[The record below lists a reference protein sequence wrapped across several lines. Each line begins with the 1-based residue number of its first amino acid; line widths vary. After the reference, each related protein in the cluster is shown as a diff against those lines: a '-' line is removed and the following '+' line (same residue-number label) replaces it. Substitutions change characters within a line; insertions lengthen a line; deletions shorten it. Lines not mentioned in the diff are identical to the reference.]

1 MRVQGRLHLSHKWCD
16 RKGVST
22 FVSSC
27 LAGCIVASIVALSE
41 SYLQCHHE
49 NSMMKLNTSPRS
61 TRLSHTRACSRRRR
75 DPDGM
80 CTRHARR
87 ALAAGR
93 GPPAPR
99 CAFAAL
105 GAGVGCSADSRG
117 GATPPR
123 PRPGRQPDTQ
133 SLRHTGRADTRRSLA
148 KSRTNRT
155 CPVTTH
161 DPRRVRRLRT
171 TMQIMRP
178 WMHAAQITN
187 RTTSRPRTQSPA
199 SRVPP
204 RVAYAACSLGRGVHH
219 VHAAL
224 ARPLHL

>member
-1 MRVQGRLHLSHKWCD
+1 
-16 RKGVST
+16 
-22 FVSSC
+22 
-27 LAGCIVASIVALSE
+27 
-41 SYLQCHHE
+41 
-49 NSMMKLNTSPRS
+49 MKLNTSPRS
-61 TRLSHTRACSRRRR
+61 TRLSHTSIAHG
-75 DPDGM
+75 DTAHDGR
-80 CTRHARR
+80 TARSHR
-87 ALAAGR
+87 PGR

-99 CAFAAL
+99 CAAL
-105 GAGVGCSADSRG
+105 SRRSGPASDVRRTRGSRG
-117 GATPPR
+117 AARRR
-123 PRPGRQPDTQ
+123 PAPAGPTAPTHSISI

-224 ARPLHL
+224 ARPLYL

>member
-1 MRVQGRLHLSHKWCD
+1 
-16 RKGVST
+16 
-22 FVSSC
+22 
-27 LAGCIVASIVALSE
+27 
-41 SYLQCHHE
+41 
-49 NSMMKLNTSPRS
+49 MMILNTSPRS
-61 TRLSHTRACSRRRR
+61 TRLSHRRRS
-75 DPDGM
+75 
-80 CTRHARR
+80 HAYTHAHHATRR
-87 ALAAGR
+87 ARARFAQEPGAAG
-93 GPPAPR
+93 AALR

-105 GAGVGCSADSRG
+105 GAGVGCSSATRGSRG
-117 GATPPR
+117 RRRDAAPPR
-123 PRPGRQPDTQ
+123 PGPTRSF
-133 SLRHTGRADTRRSLA
+133 SLRDTGRADTRLSLA
-148 KSRTNRT
+148 KSRTNQT
-155 CPVTTH
+155 CPATTH
-161 DPRRVRRLRT
+161 DPRRVRRPRT

>member
-1 MRVQGRLHLSHKWCD
+1 MYRRLNRRPLRILS
-16 RKGVST
+16 T
-22 FVSSC
+22 
-27 LAGCIVASIVALSE
+27 
-41 SYLQCHHE
+41 
-49 NSMMKLNTSPRS
+49 MSPRELDDE
-61 TRLSHTRACSRRRR
+61 TKHIAATFDPAVAHVDRTRASCGPGATGAALRCARSRRSGPASDVRR
-75 DPDGM
+75 
-80 CTRHARR
+80 TRGSRGAARR
-87 ALAAGR
+87 R
-93 GPPAPR
+93 PAP
-99 CAFAAL
+99 A
-105 GAGVGCSADSRG
+105 
-117 GATPPR
+117 
-123 PRPGRQPDTQ
+123 PGRQPDTQ

-155 CPVTTH
+155 CPATTH

>member
-1 MRVQGRLHLSHKWCD
+1 M
-16 RKGVST
+16 
-22 FVSSC
+22 
-27 LAGCIVASIVALSE
+27 I
-41 SYLQCHHE
+41 
-49 NSMMKLNTSPRS
+49 LNTSPRS
-61 TRLSHTRACSRRRR
+61 TRLSHRRRS
-75 DPDGM
+75 
-80 CTRHARR
+80 HAYTHAHHATRR
-87 ALAAGR
+87 ARARFAQEPGAAG
-93 GPPAPR
+93 AALR

-105 GAGVGCSADSRG
+105 GAGVGCSADSRLSRG

-123 PRPGRQPDTQ
+123 PGAGPTA
-133 SLRHTGRADTRRSLA
+133 RHSISPPHGPDTRRSLA

-155 CPVTTH
+155 CPATTH

>member
-1 MRVQGRLHLSHKWCD
+1 M
-16 RKGVST
+16 
-22 FVSSC
+22 
-27 LAGCIVASIVALSE
+27 
-41 SYLQCHHE
+41 
-49 NSMMKLNTSPRS
+49 SPRELDDETKHIATFDPAVAHVDRT
-61 TRLSHTRACSRRRR
+61 TRPRTDTTA
-75 DPDGM
+75 
-80 CTRHARR
+80 AR

-99 CAFAAL
+99 CAAL
-105 GAGVGCSADSRG
+105 SRRSGPASDVRRTRGSRG
-117 GATPPR
+117 AARRRPAPAGPTLNLSATP
-123 PRPGRQPDTQ
+123 
-133 SLRHTGRADTRRSLA
+133 HTGRADTRRSLA

>member
-1 MRVQGRLHLSHKWCD
+1 
-16 RKGVST
+16 
-22 FVSSC
+22 
-27 LAGCIVASIVALSE
+27 
-41 SYLQCHHE
+41 
-49 NSMMKLNTSPRS
+49 MMKLNTSPRS
-61 TRLSHTRACSRRRR
+61 TRLSHTCRSHDGHTPTRRRASS
-75 DPDGM
+75 P
-80 CTRHARR
+80 R
-87 ALAAGR
+87 AGGAAC
-93 GPPAPR
+93 AALR

-105 GAGVGCSADSRG
+105 GAGVGCSADSRLSRG

-123 PRPGRQPDTQ
+123 PGRADSPTHSISI

-224 ARPLHL
+224 ARPLYL

>member
-1 MRVQGRLHLSHKWCD
+1 MYRRPLRILS
-16 RKGVST
+16 T
-22 FVSSC
+22 
-27 LAGCIVASIVALSE
+27 
-41 SYLQCHHE
+41 
-49 NSMMKLNTSPRS
+49 MSPRELDDE
-61 TRLSHTRACSRRRR
+61 TKHIATFDPAVAHACIGSRRRR
-75 DPDGM
+75 DPDVACVHG
-80 CTRHARR
+80 TRAARSPRAGGRRRRAALSRRSGPASDVRRTRGAARR
-87 ALAAGR
+87 RPGPGR
-93 GPPAPR
+93 
-99 CAFAAL
+99 
-105 GAGVGCSADSRG
+105 ADSP
-117 GATPPR
+117 TP
-123 PRPGRQPDTQ
+123 Q

-219 VHAAL
+219 VHTAL